1 MKQKTLTEQFRIQS
15 FQTDMNARLRPAA
28 LLEIMQEMA
37 GAHAETLGIG
47 RAMLLE
53 KGLVWVLTRLEVRMD
68 RWPAFGERLTV
79 ETYPMPNRRWFFPR
93 SFLFRDEAG
102 RQIGCAGSLWVLLDV
117 HERRMSRPDP
127 VLSLMPDNSDLTA
140 PIGMPATV
148 GECSGEPVITE
159 HLPVYTDLDMNGHV
173 NNTRYVDWCCNALGY
188 DVLRDQELANFSVNF
203 NQEILPSQ
211 HVQMQLRREGSL
223 FSFSGFIGAE
233 RHFDV
238 GGTLRPIP

>member
-1 MKQKTLTEQFRIQS
+1 MMQKTMTEQFRIQS

-37 GAHAETLGIG
+37 GAHAEALGVG
-47 RAMLLE
+47 RAMLLG

-68 RWPAFGERLTV
+68 RWPVFGEKLTV
-79 ETYPMPNRRWFFPR
+79 ETYPTPNRRWFFPR
-93 SFLFRDEAG
+93 SFLFRDEEG

-127 VLSLMPDNSDLTA
+127 VIALMPDNSDLTA
-140 PIGMPATV
+140 PIGIPATV
-148 GECSGEPVITE
+148 GECAGDPVSDE
-159 HLPVYTDLDMNGHV
+159 RLPVYTDLDMNGHV

-188 DVLRDQELANFSVNF
+188 DVLQEHELSSFSVNF
-203 NQEILPSQ
+203 NQEILPGQ
-211 HVQMQLRREGSL
+211 CVQTQLRRDGDR
-223 FSFSGFIGAE
+223 FSFSGFVGAE

-238 GGTLRPIP
+238 GGILRPIL